1 MFHAELKSI
10 SGREYILSNK
20 HIDGGIFLRNLKVA
34 VTVTAALVCA
44 AAVGIGII
52 LTGIKR
58 SYEIVN
64 RNDIY
69 K

>member
-1 MFHAELKSI
+1 M
-10 SGREYILSNK
+10 
-20 HIDGGIFLRNLKVA
+20 RNLKIAIAVA
-34 VTVTAALVCA
+34 AVLACVVA
-44 AAVGIGII
+44 AAVGIV